1 MPARGGC
8 SAAMEWRRSISG
20 LSRTRRW
27 PRHGRRRPVA
37 CWPREQAERRR
48 LLGGDGATAVEV
60 TGKRGAGGA
69 AHDGE
74 GDAALGSDG
83 GGMEWRQ

>member
-1 MPARGGC
+1 M
-8 SAAMEWRRSISG
+8 
-20 LSRTRRW
+20 
-27 PRHGRRRPVA
+27 A
-37 CWPREQAERRR
+37 CWPREQADRRQ